1 MLLCRMPRRV
11 VACEPIVWP
20 LIGAVI
26 HRSFLREHEAA
37 VLPAVTTELKAAVT
51 DGVAISADQ
60 VRPSPPRPLY
70 AKGYSVAHKGHLPT
84 GCLRMRHRRFSKTC
98 VL

>member
-11 VACEPIVWP
+11 VACEPIVSP

-60 VRPSPPRPLY
+60 VRRVRH
-70 AKGYSVAHKGHLPT
+70 ARCKGYSVAHKGHLPT
-84 GCLRMRHRRFSKTC
+84 G
-98 VL
+98 